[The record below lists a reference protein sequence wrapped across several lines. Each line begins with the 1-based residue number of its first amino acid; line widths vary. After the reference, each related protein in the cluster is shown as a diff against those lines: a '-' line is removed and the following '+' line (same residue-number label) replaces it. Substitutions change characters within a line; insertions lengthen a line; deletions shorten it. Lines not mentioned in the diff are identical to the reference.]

1 MFEDMEPKKRWQV
14 AMLAFVVFFMIILAG
29 FSPDVGR
36 EMSQREEFSYP
47 DSDVWKASDRA
58 EEKMPEEYWMVF
70 QIVMGDSEDS
80 EDHNALDFEVF
91 RETTDR
97 NDQLRADNDTSQYFD
112 VKFNWQVNQNE
123 LSTMWGLPDTV
134 RSIMNNETPV
144 TSVIGYTGSR
154 YEEATQDEFTYVL
167 NALFN
172 FRSEDGSFPYRGM
185 VSPDLCVVTNNTC
198 DKPRDDYNYNC
209 LLYTSP
215 SPRDQRG
222 SRMPSSA

>member
-1 MFEDMEPKKRWQV
+1 MGKEMSPKMRWQLS
-14 AMLAFVVFFMIILAG
+14 MIAFVFFFIIVLAG

-134 RSIMNNETPV
+134 R
-144 TSVIGYTGSR
+144 
-154 YEEATQDEFTYVL
+154 
-167 NALFN
+167 
-172 FRSEDGSFPYRGM
+172 
-185 VSPDLCVVTNNTC
+185 
-198 DKPRDDYNYNC
+198 
-209 LLYTSP
+209 
-215 SPRDQRG
+215 
-222 SRMPSSA
+222 